1 MSTKNERINTDL
13 FPRKFSDSEDDV
25 KIIDIWTNRFST
37 TVTLN
42 AIDETKA
49 VDLSKLWTE
58 GPAVEWHNDL
68 EAMSDTKGW
77 TLKDWLGKLKSKF
90 VKKIDQKGNI
100 FTLLEFKKEG
110 TEYMDTFNNRF
121 RKYVSTIP
129 VEMRTDGLV
138 RKICTDILL
147 EIDRDLWWSCTKLE
161 EKTSLEMLMKKT
173 SEIMEIKDIARITKQ
188 TTSSKSKGGFTES
201 DRDAM
206 QIRIDNLTK
215 QMCQM
220 ALLTQ
225 KEVPKRYYSEVTCY
239 NCNKK
244 GHTNRICKALPA
256 VTEAVKGTNL
266 EKKVMIAM
274 KSKENI
280 KINYGGVSSKRP
292 RLVHILN
299 NESNQTHMD
308 YNKIVN
314 LPRLGSV
321 KKSQKKKKRTTGNK
335 VAPNTEW
342 AKRVLESQAPI
353 SLKEFFSLK
362 PKLIKDFIKSLQQFE
377 KKKDRGILYAEY
389 PPSDTD
395 SESNEDSGS
404 ESDED
409 EEVPPLSYLTTYV
422 NKEPIPLFLDPG
434 AAYSIISAELL
445 KSLRLY
451 AVNLKAPIKIKP

>member
-1 MSTKNERINTDL
+1 
-13 FPRKFSDSEDDV
+13 
-25 KIIDIWTNRFST
+25 
-37 TVTLN
+37 
-42 AIDETKA
+42 
-49 VDLSKLWTE
+49 
-58 GPAVEWHNDL
+58 
-68 EAMSDTKGW
+68 
-77 TLKDWLGKLKSKF
+77 
-90 VKKIDQKGNI
+90 
-100 FTLLEFKKEG
+100 
-110 TEYMDTFNNRF
+110 
-121 RKYVSTIP
+121 
-129 VEMRTDGLV
+129 
-138 RKICTDILL
+138 
-147 EIDRDLWWSCTKLE
+147 
-161 EKTSLEMLMKKT
+161 
-173 SEIMEIKDIARITKQ
+173 
-188 TTSSKSKGGFTES
+188 
-201 DRDAM
+201 
-206 QIRIDNLTK
+206 
-215 QMCQM
+215 
-220 ALLTQ
+220 
-225 KEVPKRYYSEVTCY
+225 
-239 NCNKK
+239 
-244 GHTNRICKALPA
+244 
-256 VTEAVKGTNL
+256 
-266 EKKVMIAM
+266 MIAM

-314 LPRLGSV
+314 LPHLGSV

-353 SLKEFFSLK
+353 SLKEVFILK

-377 KKKDRGILYAEY
+377 KKKERGILFAEY

-451 AVNLKAPIKIKP
+451 AVNLKAPIKIKPVSGKVVEILKEVELPIEFDDGIVVGIPFIVLKECDVPILLGLDACMRLKSKINYEEETYSINIRNKKHTYQLYSKEMLSDEFVANTNIEPSEIDESVPLLYASIESEISEAAYLDPSFVEVCPKTEFKEDLNKNINESLNPLEKGNLKGTMEEFEDIFAKNLEDITEIVNSDYALKIDEETPFSSKLRIYSPQEKDIIKAEISVMFEHGIIEKSTSEWVYPFNW